1 MTGSLFSLVIDTSVY
16 VVPLDFFMSK
26 GEREGEGDGEREG
39 EREGEGERERE
50 RDSEGERKGEREG
63 ERVFAFCLLQ

>member
-16 VVPLDFFMSK
+16 VVPLDFFMS
-26 GEREGEGDGEREG
+26 EG
-39 EREGEGERERE
+39 EREGEGERE